1 MLKACIYCGRI
12 HEKGFVCLK
21 KPKVQSK
28 YEKQIDIFRG
38 SVKWKN
44 KREHIYRRDMYLC
57 RVCLD
62 NGVYCS
68 DNLSVHHITPL
79 ASDFSRRLDDD
90 NLITLCGY
98 HHEAA
103 EKGDIPA
110 EYLRTLAEQDST
122 DTRPVV

>member
-1 MLKACIYCGRI
+1 MLKSCIYCGGI
-12 HEKGFVCLK
+12 HTRGFVCPK
-21 KPKVQSK
+21 KPKTQSK

-62 NGVYCS
+62 KGVYCS
-68 DNLSVHHITPL
+68 GDLSVHHITPL
-79 ASDFSRRLDDD
+79 ASDYSMRLDDE

-110 EYLRTLAEQDST
+110 EYLRKLVEQGSI
-122 DTRPVV
+122 DTPPGV